1 MDEQFTVN
9 TGRVWLRAN
18 DPTAPSLFQARLVR
32 AGRVRGAGNRPGRII
47 LEPRAL
53 ALAVEQGL
61 FTGRPMFLD
70 HTTAGQHAS
79 LRDMA
84 AVVVSATYDTAAQS
98 VQATIRLYDT
108 PAGVLVRRLLA
119 ALAADGEAGR
129 PVPDVGL
136 SAVFWPEE
144 VEQVNERGAVLV
156 RSIRHVESVDFV
168 FEPAADGRVLA
179 ALSTLQAEKFQAKG
193 ENAMSDVVM
202 NQNGAEDRPETAS
215 NSSSS
220 NNNANW
226 LAALRSQTVEAI
238 LSQTNL
244 PAPTRERLAAQSY
257 DGPGELYQ
265 AIQQARTELAALQE
279 QGVVQLPGGAP
290 RGGAVS
296 GMRTGRDDV
305 REALEWLFGV
315 RSAAMPYPELRD
327 IRRVYHLMTGDYEWQ
342 GVYRPERVQLA
353 GATTSDLANMAA
365 NAMNNVITQQ
375 WSHLTYYL

>member
-1 MDEQFTVN
+1 
-9 TGRVWLRAN
+9 
-18 DPTAPSLFQARLVR
+18 
-32 AGRVRGAGNRPGRII
+32 I

-70 HTTAGQHAS
+70 HATAGQHAS

-156 RSIRHVESVDFV
+156 RSIPHVESVDFV

-179 ALSTLQAEKFQAKG
+179 ALSTL
-193 ENAMSDVVM
+193 
-202 NQNGAEDRPETAS
+202 DRKSTRL
-215 NSSSS
+215 NSSH
-220 NNNANW
+220 
-226 LAALRSQTVEAI
+226 VKI
-238 LSQTNL
+238 
-244 PAPTRERLAAQSY
+244 SY
-257 DGPGELYQ
+257 
-265 AIQQARTELAALQE
+265 
-279 QGVVQLPGGAP
+279 
-290 RGGAVS
+290 AVFC
-296 GMRTGRDDV
+296 
-305 REALEWLFGV
+305 LKKKN
-315 RSAAMPYPELRD
+315 
-327 IRRVYHLMTGDYEWQ
+327 Q
-342 GVYRPERVQLA
+342 
-353 GATTSDLANMAA
+353 
-365 NAMNNVITQQ
+365 
-375 WSHLTYYL
+375 